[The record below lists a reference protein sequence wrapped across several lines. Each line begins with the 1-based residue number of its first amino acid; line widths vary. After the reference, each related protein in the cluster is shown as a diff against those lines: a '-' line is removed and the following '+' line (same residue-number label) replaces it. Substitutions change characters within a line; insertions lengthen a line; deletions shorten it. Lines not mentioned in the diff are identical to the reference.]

1 VPKLPAHAVIF
12 VERAEYAGDFQL
24 RLTFNDATQRI
35 VDFAPFLQQSSNP
48 LIRAY
53 LDPAAFAR
61 FAVRDGDLVW
71 DDYDLCFPIADLYE
85 GRV

>member
-1 VPKLPAHAVIF
+1 MTPSENAAIF
-12 VERAEYAGDFQL
+12 VERAQDAGDFKL
-24 RLTFNDATQRI
+24 RVTFNDAMERT
-35 VDFAPFLQQSSNP
+35 VDFGPFLRGSRNP

-61 FAVRDGDLVW
+61 FEIRDGDLIW
-71 DDYDLCFPIADLYE
+71 GDYDLCFPIADLYE